1 MWLPVMKIIKS
12 FLGSAVLG
20 ILALTVLHFLVPY
33 TGVEIP
39 ICRLS
44 LTVSSLLGI
53 PGVTLMVLLQLF

>member
-1 MWLPVMKIIKS
+1 MKIIKS

-20 ILALTVLHFLVPY
+20 VGALAALHFLVPY
-33 TGVEIP
+33 TGVAVS

-44 LTVSSLLGI
+44 ITIAALLGV

>member
-1 MWLPVMKIIKS
+1 MKFLKS
-12 FLGSAVLG
+12 FLGSACLG
-20 ILALTVLHFLVPY
+20 IAALTALHFLVPY

-44 LTVSSLLGI
+44 LAVSSLLGI

>member
-1 MWLPVMKIIKS
+1 MPVMKIIKS
-12 FLGSAVLG
+12 FLGSAILG
-20 ILALTVLHFLVPY
+20 ITALVVLYFLTPH

-44 LTVSSLLGI
+44 LAVSSLLGI